1 MARPPEPA
9 KGEQLTTTAAMPA
22 MNSNTPEGAPRTVST
37 VESEALAR
45 RIAELC
51 EEAKASDIQVLNV
64 LELVGYTDF
73 FVVCSGR
80 SDRHVRAVHDLVWDE
95 LADERTKPLSVEGV
109 EAAQWILMDYGS
121 VVVHVFY
128 EPVREFYALER
139 LWSEAARL
147 DLPAPPPR

>member
-1 MARPPEPA
+1 MTPSAPE
-9 KGEQLTTTAAMPA
+9 T
-22 MNSNTPEGAPRTVST
+22 APRVVST

-45 RIAELC
+45 RIAALC

-64 LELVGYTDF
+64 LDLVGYTDF
-73 FVVCSGR
+73 FVVCSAR
-80 SDRHVRAVHDLVWDE
+80 SDRHVRAVHDLIWDE
-95 LADERTKPLSVEGV
+95 LADEKVKPLSVEGG

-147 DLPAPPPR
+147 DLPKIPAR